1 MLDCCLRPTD
11 PHFMQ
16 KCQPNPETESSDPAP
31 MQRREK
37 RGTSE
42 TELKRPPPRCLTRC
56 GRSGSPAVPAPSS
69 PGGAP
74 RECRARA
81 RRPVSQSARMEDTN

>member
-1 MLDCCLRPTD
+1 MPDCCLRPTD

-16 KCQPNPETESSDPAP
+16 KCQPNPETKSSDPAP

-42 TELKRPPPRCLTRC
+42 TELKRLPPRASRAAEGVGLPPSRPLPPP
-56 GRSGSPAVPAPSS
+56 
-69 PGGAP
+69 
-74 RECRARA
+74 
-81 RRPVSQSARMEDTN
+81 